1 MGGGKGAVT
10 VPKGRPV
17 ETPQMPP
24 MRDHLMLDQ
33 LDLAPGTEPTAPNAA
48 AIAEAPLAAGPNAA
62 PETTPAAALAAATAD
77 TPEATP
83 SPVQAP
89 TSARRPEPSCVHAGR
104 RPEPALE
111 PAARRPEPSCVHA
124 GRRPEP
130 ALEPATTSAT

>member
-83 SPVQAP
+83 AAALAAATAVAP
-89 TSARRPEPSCVHAGR
+89 TATSEAIPAVAPAPTGARLPDPSRAHA
-104 RPEPALE
+104 A
-111 PAARRPEPSCVHA
+111 
-124 GRRPEP
+124 RRPEP